1 MQKNKILLVSGIA
14 DTFFSPHSRRKLEYG
29 FELAEKIQTLVDN
42 TSNYFGFINLTIP
55 TDKNN
60 DVYVFKNKR
69 TQRVINLTLHSEKL
83 LDVVNEVKLVEED
96 NSSLLLNGNQLDYIL
111 PSKDFEI
118 HLCGV
123 DINGVYV
130 NFIKELLEKGYV
142 VYLYSDLIKRY
153 RDTENNIKTIKH
165 PNFKY
170 CSHKS
175 VK

>member
-1 MQKNKILLVSGIA
+1 MRCHILQNKNRYIRPISKMLSEMTTFNKDEFNALLLSDFTKKG
-14 DTFFSPHSRRKLEYG
+14 R
-29 FELAEKIQTLVDN
+29 
-42 TSNYFGFINLTIP
+42 SNSINL
-55 TDKNN
+55 DN
-60 DVYVFKNKR
+60 Y
-69 TQRVINLTLHSEKL
+69 